1 MIAADIL
8 LDGLF
13 AAIAAIGFGAVSDPP
28 MRAFPRIALLAA
40 MGHALRFCLMHYF
53 SVDIATASLFAS
65 ISIGF
70 GSLWLGRGIRC
81 PMTALYIPALLPMV
95 PGIYAYKTVFS
106 LIMFLQS
113 LNDPGE
119 GLQYMQQ
126 FFLNATVS
134 LSVIAL
140 LAAGAT
146 LPIFVFNHQAFSLT
160 RRRKPRKPD
169 CMEIFWNT
177 IARYN
182 AATWPWQIA
191 IVAAA
196 AVLTVLL
203 YLRPT
208 QNVKRAMKLF
218 LAGLNAWIAVVYYLV
233 WCGQRSHSD
242 VLALFWG
249 IMAVIWLYDLYADF
263 TRFERTSRPN
273 GFALLLYLMPLAYPL
288 FSLARGL
295 SFPMMTM
302 PVMPCSV
309 AVFTIG
315 LMLAFTHRI
324 NIFLVL
330 FLCHWALI
338 GLAKV
343 YFFGIPE
350 DFLLAASTVPALYLF
365 FREYIAKNREL
376 RTKPDARML
385 NGLLILLCIV
395 IGLFFTATLL
405 HQIRLYV

>member
-1 MIAADIL
+1 
-8 LDGLF
+8 
-13 AAIAAIGFGAVSDPP
+13 
-28 MRAFPRIALLAA
+28 
-40 MGHALRFCLMHYF
+40 
-53 SVDIATASLFAS
+53 
-65 ISIGF
+65 
-70 GSLWLGRGIRC
+70 
-81 PMTALYIPALLPMV
+81 
-95 PGIYAYKTVFS
+95 
-106 LIMFLQS
+106 
-113 LNDPGE
+113 
-119 GLQYMQQ
+119 
-126 FFLNATVS
+126 
-134 LSVIAL
+134 
-140 LAAGAT
+140 
-146 LPIFVFNHQAFSLT
+146 
-160 RRRKPRKPD
+160 
-169 CMEIFWNT
+169 MEIFWNT

-315 LMLAFTHRI
+315 LLLAFSKRVNLFVI
-324 NIFLVL
+324 L
-330 FLCHWALI
+330 FLCHWALVGFSKI
-338 GLAKV
+338 

-350 DFLLAASTVPALYLF
+350 DLLLASASVPALYLF
-365 FREYIAKNREL
+365 FKEYIDLNFHRD
-376 RTKPDARML
+376 TKPDLRVM
-385 NGLLILLCIV
+385 NFLLAAMCTALGV
-395 IGLFFTATLL
+395 FFSVTIW
-405 HQIRLYV
+405 QQFVG

>member
-1 MIAADIL
+1 MIAADIFV
-8 LDGLF
+8 DGFF
-13 AAIAAIGFGAVSDPP
+13 AAVAAIGFGAISDPP
-28 MRAFPRIALLAA
+28 LRAFPSIALLAA
-40 MGHALRFCLMHYF
+40 AGHALRFGLMTCAGL
-53 SVDIATASLFAS
+53 DITTATLCASLL
-65 ISIGF
+65 IGL
-70 GSLWLGRGIRC
+70 GSLWLGGRIYC
-81 PMTALYIPALLPMV
+81 PTTVLSIPALLPMV
-95 PGIYAYKTVFS
+95 PGIYAYKTVFA
-106 LIMFLQS
+106 LIMLMQHTAES
-113 LNDPGE
+113 DAAR
-119 GLQYMQQ
+119 QYMDA
-126 FFLNATVS
+126 FLLNATVTV
-134 LSVIAL
+134 SVVFMLAVGSTVPIL
-140 LAAGAT
+140 L
-146 LPIFVFNHQAFSLT
+146 FRRRAFSLT
-160 RRRKPRKPD
+160 RRRKPRKA
-169 CMEIFWNT
+169 MEIFWNT

>member
-1 MIAADIL
+1 
-8 LDGLF
+8 
-13 AAIAAIGFGAVSDPP
+13 
-28 MRAFPRIALLAA
+28 
-40 MGHALRFCLMHYF
+40 
-53 SVDIATASLFAS
+53 
-65 ISIGF
+65 
-70 GSLWLGRGIRC
+70 
-81 PMTALYIPALLPMV
+81 
-95 PGIYAYKTVFS
+95 
-106 LIMFLQS
+106 
-113 LNDPGE
+113 
-119 GLQYMQQ
+119 
-126 FFLNATVS
+126 
-134 LSVIAL
+134 
-140 LAAGAT
+140 
-146 LPIFVFNHQAFSLT
+146 
-160 RRRKPRKPD
+160 
-169 CMEIFWNT
+169 MEIFWNT

-315 LMLAFTHRI
+315 LLLAFSKRVNLFVI
-324 NIFLVL
+324 L
-330 FLCHWALI
+330 FLCHWALVGFSKI
-338 GLAKV
+338 

-350 DFLLAASTVPALYLF
+350 DLLLASASVPALYLF
-365 FREYIAKNREL
+365 FKEYIDLNFHRD
-376 RTKPDARML
+376 TKPDLRVM
-385 NGLLILLCIV
+385 NFLLAAMCTALGVFFSVTIWQQF
-395 IGLFFTATLL
+395 IG
-405 HQIRLYV
+405 

>member
-1 MIAADIL
+1 
-8 LDGLF
+8 
-13 AAIAAIGFGAVSDPP
+13 
-28 MRAFPRIALLAA
+28 
-40 MGHALRFCLMHYF
+40 
-53 SVDIATASLFAS
+53 
-65 ISIGF
+65 
-70 GSLWLGRGIRC
+70 
-81 PMTALYIPALLPMV
+81 
-95 PGIYAYKTVFS
+95 
-106 LIMFLQS
+106 
-113 LNDPGE
+113 
-119 GLQYMQQ
+119 
-126 FFLNATVS
+126 
-134 LSVIAL
+134 
-140 LAAGAT
+140 
-146 LPIFVFNHQAFSLT
+146 
-160 RRRKPRKPD
+160 
-169 CMEIFWNT
+169 MEIFWNT

-288 FSLARGL
+288 FSLA
-295 SFPMMTM
+295 
-302 PVMPCSV
+302 
-309 AVFTIG
+309 VFTIG